1 MKTYC
6 VFVMQQDFVRAI
18 HEIPDLDVSRTMV
31 ALSTWALQGV
41 VSPPSN
47 ASRNSPSVHPPRST
61 PRDYDPLV
69 SMT

>member
-47 ASRNSPSVHPPRST
+47 APTEFPARPPRHGT
-61 PRDYDPLV
+61 HQGTIIP
-69 SMT
+69 

>member
-6 VFVMQQDFVRAI
+6 VFVMQQDFVGAI

-41 VSPPSN
+41 VSPPSK
-47 ASRNSPSVHPPRST
+47 APSKFPVR
-61 PRDYDPLV
+61 PLRQGIP
-69 SMT
+69 M